1 MCLTC
6 RALDRDTAGRIIFLF
21 YHHNH
26 SPHPFPFSQRATYA
40 TRLTY
45 VPDING
51 ARIRTVTLVPGDGI
65 GPEIAECVE
74 AAFDKLKVPI
84 VFERFPHVHGAKNG
98 LPVEEVDEDLL
109 ESIRKNKVCFKGTL
123 FTPLSATN
131 TSTQSYNVRLR
142 KALDLH
148 INLVQ
153 GFTMPGVPT
162 RHKDVNIV
170 VIREN
175 TEGEYSGLE
184 HEVVPDV
191 VESIKVG
198 WRKGGR

>member
-1 MCLTC
+1 M
-6 RALDRDTAGRIIFLF
+6 
-21 YHHNH
+21 
-26 SPHPFPFSQRATYA
+26 
-40 TRLTY
+40 
-45 VPDING
+45 PDING

-191 VESIKVG
+191 VESIKV
-198 WRKGGR
+198 R

>member
-1 MCLTC
+1 M
-6 RALDRDTAGRIIFLF
+6 
-21 YHHNH
+21 
-26 SPHPFPFSQRATYA
+26 
-40 TRLTY
+40 
-45 VPDING
+45 
-51 ARIRTVTLVPGDGI
+51 PGDGI

-84 VFERFPHVHGAKNG
+84 VFERFPHIHGARNG

-109 ESIRKNKVCFKGTL
+109 ESVRKNKVCFKGTL

-153 GFTMPGVPT
+153 V
-162 RHKDVNIV
+162 RVW
-170 VIREN
+170 
-175 TEGEYSGLE
+175 
-184 HEVVPDV
+184 EVVGGGGMV
-191 VESIKVG
+191 VVG
-198 WRKGGR
+198 VWWAAAAA